1 MWGADSPN
9 RFRYWTSE
17 FERFYSPATGFD
29 IDGAWIDMN
38 EPTSVRRLWLSFA
51 VLICSGF
58 VFWVVLPLPLRRSRR
73 TGDCDLK
80 TGVARARVSE
90 QDTDLSR

>member
-1 MWGADSPN
+1 MWGADAPN

-51 VLICSGF
+51 VLICGGF
-58 VFWVVLPLPLRRSRR
+58 VFLGSSAFTLATIPSYRRLRTTSLLLAHRRHQILPL
-73 TGDCDLK
+73 
-80 TGVARARVSE
+80 
-90 QDTDLSR
+90 